1 MICLTA
7 AQLKILYALRG
18 TGLYVGKDALY
29 RGRIIEQFPLRTRLH
44 LRKRGLIEYSAAGQ
58 WHLTEAGKDLVYRRK
73 NLGTSSGTSRDS
85 VFSSSG
91 TDERGGT

>member
-1 MICLTA
+1 MKRLTA
-7 AQLKILYALRG
+7 PQLKILYALRG

-58 WHLTEAGKDLVYRRK
+58 WHLTEAGRDFVYRRK
-73 NLGTSSGTSRDS
+73 NPGAIKGATP
-85 VFSSSG
+85 
-91 TDERGGT
+91 